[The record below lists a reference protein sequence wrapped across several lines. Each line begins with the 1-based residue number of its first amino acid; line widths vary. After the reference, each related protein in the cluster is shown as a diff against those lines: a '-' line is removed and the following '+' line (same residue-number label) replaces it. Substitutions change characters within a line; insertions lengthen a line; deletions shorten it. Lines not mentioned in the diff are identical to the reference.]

1 MSCERKDI
9 SIELS
14 PEFKKAFKR
23 LAKRYR
29 SLGQDFGSAG
39 GFVAREPDTRCR
51 FRIWAS

>member
-23 LAKRYR
+23 FGETLSLFGTGFWKRWWIR
-29 SLGQDFGSAG
+29 CE
-39 GFVAREPDTRCR
+39 RTRYKVS
-51 FRIWAS
+51 I

>member
-14 PEFKKAFKR
+14 PELKKAFKR
-23 LAKRYR
+23 FGETL
-29 SLGQDFGSAG
+29 SLFGTGFGSAG
-39 GFVAREPDTRCR
+39 GFVAREPYTRCR